1 MIVSTTEIHW
11 AGSCQDSW
19 YRMEGTTASVLCH
32 CFPGEGWRAGKGGEE
47 EAGMTLPRWGWGCVG
62 RAPCSVHAAEALS
75 LRPQPWS
82 SVLPAATPALGHP
95 YCSVP
100 EFAPQPAAWT
110 AGCSQTS
117 HTSCWCSKPH
127 LPILRPS
134 NPQALAIFGVMLA
147 PGWAGKAP
155 AAVQPRG
162 WETSAAWRRAALQ
175 SCCLLAYWP
184 VSNALGL
191 NISPNIYSLKWFLV
205 LFRSHC
211 LHIKIWKIK
220 Q

>member
-1 MIVSTTEIHW
+1 MWEGPLALCMQPKHSPCAHSPGLLCCLQPLQHW
-11 AGSCQDSW
+11 AIPTVQSQN
-19 YRMEGTTASVLCH
+19 L
-32 CFPGEGWRAGKGGEE
+32 
-47 EAGMTLPRWGWGCVG
+47 LP
-62 RAPCSVHAAEALS
+62 S
-75 LRPQPWS
+75 L
-82 SVLPAATPALGHP
+82 LPEL
-95 YCSVP
+95 
-100 EFAPQPAAWT
+100 

-191 NISPNIYSLKWFLV
+191 NISPNIYSLK
-205 LFRSHC
+205 
-211 LHIKIWKIK
+211 
-220 Q
+220 